1 MGSYDNRH
9 PGKVESNIIKPSQ
22 TSVAACLA
30 AYIYIVKEAF
40 YVSSVLG
47 EETAVV
53 SFTFDLT
60 RLHNDFVRLWLDH

>member
-1 MGSYDNRH
+1 MGAYDNRH
-9 PGKVESNIIKPSQ
+9 PGKVESNIIKLN
-22 TSVAACLA
+22 VAACLA